1 MDRSDSLPI
10 YTSIIVEYRFPTSPF
25 DDAFVAIFI
34 YANDNLSHSLYMYRR
49 YDEVLASGII
59 DQFVI
64 EITEAITKR
73 IEMRLKGNCQEQL

>member
-1 MDRSDSLPI
+1 MMPLSLF
-10 YTSIIVEYRFPTSPF
+10 SFMQMIISHT
-25 DDAFVAIFI
+25 
-34 YANDNLSHSLYMYRR
+34 LSMYGR

-64 EITEAITKR
+64 EITEAIMKR